1 MEKVIDS
8 EKFKTCQP
16 ITVYVPYLDPDSC
29 QQIPYKKRLLEDS
42 EYGVHAELFKEL
54 LQFCVHVVMVL

>member
-1 MEKVIDS
+1 MEKLIDS

-29 QQIPYKKRLLEDS
+29 QQIPYKEKVIR
-42 EYGVHAELFKEL
+42 GK
-54 LQFCVHVVMVL
+54 

>member
-1 MEKVIDS
+1 MEKLIDS

-29 QQIPYKKRLLEDS
+29 Q
-42 EYGVHAELFKEL
+42 
-54 LQFCVHVVMVL
+54 